1 MGSFQLRDRHV
12 RGHCDRAHGHTRS
25 AGPEDGGTRQGR
37 RLEGIMPESPSTQV
51 WFMCGIC
58 LPGGN
63 VKEQDLRGPFACRYP
78 PFIKLY
84 MAVLQNMYVTS
95 KNKVQFGVFHR
106 HLLNDRCWHGATALN
121 IYGTENVRHVEKHY
135 AMFTES

>member
-1 MGSFQLRDRHV
+1 MMISLQSLVSDF
-12 RGHCDRAHGHTRS
+12 S
-25 AGPEDGGTRQGR
+25 TRQGR
-37 RLEGIMPESPSTQV
+37 RLEGIMPEPPSTQV

-63 VKEQDLRGPFACRYP
+63 FKEQDLWLRGPFACRYP
-78 PFIKLY
+78 SFIKLY
-84 MAVLQNMYVTS
+84 MAVLQNVYVTS

-106 HLLNDRCWHGATALN
+106 HLLNDRCWHGAYCNTVFCYPTALN
-121 IYGTENVRHVEKHY
+121 IYGTENVRNVEKHH